1 MDRGRNAVGVVMA
14 MIKSVAGDMPV
25 WMIVLIGFVVL
36 AALVLGLRGGRK
48 TSEREH
54 RAEPEA
60 STVTA

>member
-1 MDRGRNAVGVVMA
+1 
-14 MIKSVAGDMPV
+14 MPV
-25 WMIVLIGFVVL
+25 WMIALIGFVVL

-48 TSEREH
+48 SSIDQ